1 MSRHRPPSKR
11 GCVNVNYDLFNGLEE
26 ARYYHDEERF
36 GTFSILRNDPVQKKK
51 VQRTYPLRELA
62 QVIDNLDPNLDTW
75 ISQGEFKGFNRR
87 VVNLLR
93 TGVIFADLD
102 YYHTPFSAYDPEA
115 MAWAVVQR
123 CHDDGLPIPSLVL
136 FSGRGL
142 QVKWLLN
149 EPIPAQALPR
159 WNAVQKAV
167 GAVLADLGA
176 DPSARDASRVLRLV
190 GTVNTKTNE
199 YARVVYVNGPMQS
212 PTAYSFDDFADT
224 VLPHTREEIAS
235 FREKRKQF
243 KIIHGNRA
251 GSLKSLHGGQLA
263 WHRLKD
269 LQKLSELRGGIAE
282 GARMTSLLWQ
292 LNFAFLSGQIH
303 PSQSWYEAK
312 SLAAGIDPSW
322 SLPLG
327 DLSTLYAKAK
337 AHQQGKRIEFNGREY
352 SPLYTPKNQTLIEIF
367 KVTADEERQLRTI
380 VSESESLR
388 RHRDRE
394 KSRRRAM
401 GAQSRDEYLQTA
413 EGRREAAR
421 QLKTQ
426 GLTNKQIGE
435 KLGIHPKSVPRI
447 LRG

>member
-1 MSRHRPPSKR
+1 MDVRETSQP
-11 GCVNVNYDLFNGLEE
+11 DLFSGLTE
-26 ARYYHDEERF
+26 AQHYHDPERF
-36 GTFSILRNDPVQKKK
+36 GTFAILRDDPARKRK

-62 QVIDNLDPNLDTW
+62 RVIDALDKDVDTW
-75 ISQGEFKGFNRR
+75 ISQGEFRGFNRR

-93 TGVIFADLD
+93 TGVLFADLD
-102 YYHTPFSAYDPEA
+102 YYHTQFKNYGPEA

-123 CHDDGLPIPSLVL
+123 CHDEGLPIPSVVL

-142 QVKWLLN
+142 QVKWLLDA
-149 EPIPAQALPR
+149 PIPGQALPR
-159 WNAVQKAV
+159 WNAVQKAL
-167 GAVLADLGA
+167 GAALTDMGA

-199 YARVVYVNGPMQS
+199 YARVIYVNGPMQS

-224 VLPHTREEIAS
+224 VLPHTREEIEA

-243 KIIHGNRA
+243 KLIHGGRA
-251 GSLKSLHGGQLA
+251 DTLKSLHGGQLA

-269 LQKLSELRGGIAE
+269 LQMLSELRGGIQE
-282 GARMTSLLWQ
+282 GARMTFLLWQ

-312 SLAAGIDPSW
+312 SLAAQIDPAW
-322 SLPLG
+322 NPPIG

-367 KVTADEERQLRTI
+367 KITPEEERELRTI
-380 VSESESLR
+380 LSKGESDR
-388 RHRDRE
+388 RHRERE
-394 KSRRRAM
+394 TDRRRAA
-401 GAQSRDEYLQTA
+401 GAVDRATYEANASH
-413 EGRREAAR
+413 RREVAM
-421 QLKTQ
+421 QLRAS
-426 GLTNKQIGE
+426 GMTNKEIAE
-435 KLGIHPKSVPRI
+435 RLGIHPKSVPRL

>member
-1 MSRHRPPSKR
+1 MSRLSPPSKW

-26 ARYYHDEERF
+26 AQCYHNTERF
-36 GTFSILRNDPVQKKK
+36 GTFSILRADGVSKRKA
-51 VQRTYPLRELA
+51 QRTYPLRELA
-62 QVIDNLDPNLDTW
+62 QVIDSLDKNTDTW

-102 YYHTPFSAYDPEA
+102 YYHTPFKSYGPEA

-142 QVKWLLN
+142 QVKWLLD
-149 EPIPAQALPR
+149 EPIPSQALPR
-159 WNAVQKAV
+159 WNAVQKAL
-167 GAVLADLGA
+167 GAALADMGA

-199 YARVVYVNGPMQS
+199 YARVVYVNGAMKS
-212 PTAYSFDDFADT
+212 PTAYSFNDFADS
-224 VLPHTREEIAS
+224 VLPHTREEIES
-235 FREKRKQF
+235 FRAKRKQF
-243 KIIHGNRA
+243 KLIHGNRS
-251 GSLKSLHGGQLA
+251 GTLKSLHGGQMA

-352 SPLYTPKNQTLIEIF
+352 SPLYTPKNQTLIDIF
-367 KVTADEERQLRTI
+367 KITADEEQQLRTI
-380 VSESESLR
+380 VSKGESDR
-388 RHRDRE
+388 RHRERE
-394 KSRRRAM
+394 KARRRAE
-401 GAQSRDEYLQTA
+401 GAQSREEYLAQSISSQKPWETLGMSRA
-413 EGRREAAR
+413 KWYRLG
-421 QLKTQ
+421 KPTQ
-426 GLTNKQIGE
+426 
-435 KLGIHPKSVPRI
+435 
-447 LRG
+447 